1 MNCLVK
7 QRAITPQNEAR
18 DTEIA
23 LGIAATLMTLATQQ
37 GWGAKRLHRL
47 NDQVYE
53 FVQAELMPKAPR
65 FSNSYIAD
73 LEYSFERLQGELL
86 KRMEIEQ
93 RGGSIK

>member
-37 GWGAKRLHRL
+37 GWGAKRLCRL

-53 FVQAELMPKAPR
+53 FVQKELMPKSPR
-65 FSNSYIAD
+65 FTPSYLAD

-86 KRMEIEQ
+86 KRMEVEQ
-93 RGGSIK
+93 WGGSIK

>member
-23 LGIAATLMTLATQQ
+23 IGIMATLMTLATQQ
-37 GWGAKRLHRL
+37 VWGATRLRRL

-53 FVQAELMPKAPR
+53 FVRQELIPKAPR
-65 FSNSYIAD
+65 FSKSYLAD

-86 KRMEIEQ
+86 KRMEVEQ
-93 RGGSIK
+93 

>member
-7 QRAITPQNEAR
+7 QRAVTPQNEAR

-37 GWGAKRLHRL
+37 GWGAKRLRRL

-53 FVQAELMPKAPR
+53 FVRQELIPKAPR
-65 FSNSYIAD
+65 FSSSYIAD
-73 LEYSFERLQGELL
+73 LEYGFERLQGELL
-86 KRMEIEQ
+86 KRMEV
-93 RGGSIK
+93 KK

>member
-37 GWGAKRLHRL
+37 GWGAKRLRRL
-47 NDQVYE
+47 NDQVY
-53 FVQAELMPKAPR
+53 
-65 FSNSYIAD
+65 
-73 LEYSFERLQGELL
+73 
-86 KRMEIEQ
+86 
-93 RGGSIK
+93 

>member
-7 QRAITPQNEAR
+7 QRAITPQNEAC

-37 GWGAKRLHRL
+37 GWGAKRLRRL

-53 FVQAELMPKAPR
+53 FVRNELLPKAPR
-65 FSNSYIAD
+65 FSPSYLAD
-73 LEYSFERLQGELL
+73 LQYSFDRLEKGLLERMG
-86 KRMEIEQ
+86 K
-93 RGGSIK
+93 SHD

>member
-37 GWGAKRLHRL
+37 GGE
-47 NDQVYE
+47 QQG
-53 FVQAELMPKAPR
+53 FVV
-65 FSNSYIAD
+65 
-73 LEYSFERLQGELL
+73 
-86 KRMEIEQ
+86 
-93 RGGSIK
+93 